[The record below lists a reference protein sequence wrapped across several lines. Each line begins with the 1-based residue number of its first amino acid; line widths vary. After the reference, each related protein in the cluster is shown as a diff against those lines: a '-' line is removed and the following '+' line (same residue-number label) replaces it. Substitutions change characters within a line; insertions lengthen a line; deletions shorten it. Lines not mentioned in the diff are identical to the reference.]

1 MWAWASYVP
10 IISGLFRGG
19 EEMTEQEQTSGSEVK
34 KDRRNA
40 TLPLVR

>member
-10 IISGLFRGG
+10 VMSGLFLGG

-34 KDRRNA
+34 K
-40 TLPLVR
+40 TEETPPYLG